1 MDLAPNERLQP
12 SLFDRLT
19 DEEPERRQESPDRRV
34 LSLDKLR
41 DAVRR
46 DLGFL
51 FNTTRLAAVQDL
63 ADYPRVERSTLNFGL
78 PDYAGRP
85 VSTLDK
91 NEVAR
96 GVKRAILEFEPRL
109 VRQTLR
115 VDIVTNPDEH
125 GRNAL
130 RFEIKADLWC
140 QPLPVRLY
148 LRTDVNLEDGE
159 ARVTDASN
167 G

>member
-1 MDLAPNERLQP
+1 VDLVPNERLQP

-19 DEEPERRQESPDRRV
+19 DDEPEKRRESPEHRV
-34 LSLDKLR
+34 LSLEMLR

-51 FNTTRLAAVQDL
+51 FNATRLSAVQDL
-63 ADYPRVERSTLNFGL
+63 RDYPLVERSTVNFGL

-96 GVKRAILEFEPRL
+96 GVRRAILDFEPRL
-109 VRQTLR
+109 IPNSLKVE
-115 VDIVTNPDEH
+115 VIANPDEH
-125 GRNAL
+125 GRNAF

-140 QPLPVRLY
+140 EPMPVRLY
-148 LRTDVNLEDGE
+148 LRTEVNLEDGE
-159 ARVTDASN
+159 VRVTDASD